1 MRTLLSGSTGMMG
14 AGVAISLA
22 WVLLGACSCEKEKSD
37 KFPGLWVTC
46 KGNTPTLMGYS
57 GDLAVEAPGS
67 VNFNPKD
74 WDCSNPDSPKYQKSI
89 AAPYPTST
97 IFGPASIKG
106 PRAAASTTTSSFLKK
121 QLRSLPF
128 LPPIPQ
134 DTSLDCD
141 PSFPD
146 VLHPVHISAVVTRM
160 STCPF
165 QVKATIPVVSRP
177 LQIEVTPDGATALV
191 TSFDNAVNF
200 IDLATNKVT
209 FTLMTDVSIN
219 PNGIAISPDGAR
231 AYVTN
236 FNSNGSVL
244 VIDLVSR
251 NVIATIS
258 SIQFAQGA
266 TLTPDGSQLWVTS
279 PLAQAMQVIDTLTN
293 TVVTQ
298 LAIGQTTGIAFN
310 STGTRAY
317 VTTTASSPG
326 FVVVVDTATYQRI
339 KSYQVGNGPTD
350 IAMSYADEYL
360 VVNNEAGKSVTVIDL
375 VQNKVVTTTLSGAP
389 AGIAF
394 VK

>member
-1 MRTLLSGSTGMMG
+1 MRTVLNGSTGMMG
-14 AGVAISLA
+14 AGVAISLGWILFEA
-22 WVLLGACSCEKEKSD
+22 CDCESSKADRFPSTWVAC
-37 KFPGLWVTC
+37 V
-46 KGNTPTLMGYS
+46 GNTPTLMRYFIDGTEQIT
-57 GDLAVEAPGS
+57 GDLGR
-67 VNFNPKD
+67 FNAKD
-74 WDCSNPDSPKYQKSI
+74 WDCSNPNSPKYQKSMT
-89 AAPYPTST
+89 APYPTSSPS
-97 IFGPASIKG
+97 GPLSVKG
-106 PRAAASTTTSSFLKK
+106 PRAAATTTTSSFLQR

-128 LPPIPQ
+128 LPPLPS
-134 DTSLDCD
+134 DTPACD
-141 PSFPD
+141 SSFPD
-146 VLHPVHISAVVTRM
+146 VLHPVHINAEVTRI

-165 QVKATIPVVSRP
+165 LVKATIPVVSRP

-200 IDLATNKVT
+200 IDLATNTVT

-231 AYVTN
+231 AYVTS
-236 FNSNGSVL
+236 FNNSGAVL

-251 NVIATIS
+251 KVIATIS

-279 PLAQAMQVIDTLTN
+279 PLAQSMQVIDTLTN

-317 VTTTASSPG
+317 VTTAASSPG
-326 FVVVVDTATYQRI
+326 FVVAVDTATYQRI

-350 IAMSYADEYL
+350 IAMSYGDEYL
-360 VVNNEAGKSVTVIDL
+360 IVNNEAGKSVTVIDL
-375 VQNKVVTTTLSGAP
+375 VQNKVVTTTVSGVP

-394 VK
+394 VR